1 MDYELFLQTKLNRK
15 SLGEMINQYVTE
27 TVKENSLLQI
37 NEDEIVVGCRFFTL
51 FIEIEDISDITFV
64 QKHYNL
70 ALNVCITIQLFG
82 RTFNDGIGHLF
93 KVISKL
99 IMKDTKGNLL
109 FLEDGSTQL
118 LRMEKGFL
126 TANNRLDQYQIKYF
140 TSSLLSILNYPYIEK
155 ELSS

>member
-1 MDYELFLQTKLNRK
+1 MDYELFLQTKLDRK
-15 SLGEMINQYVTE
+15 SLGELIHQYVTE
-27 TVKENSLLQI
+27 TVKENSSLQI
-37 NEDEIVVGCRFFTL
+37 NEDEIVVGCRFFTF

-70 ALNVCITIQLFG
+70 VLNVCIRIQLFG

-99 IMKDTKGNLL
+99 MKDTEGNLL

-118 LRMEKGFL
+118 LRMENGSL
-126 TANNRLDQYQIKYF
+126 TVNNRLDKYQTKYF
-140 TSSLLSILNYPYIEK
+140 TPSLLSILNYPYIEK

>member
-1 MDYELFLQTKLNRK
+1 MNYELFVKSSLYHR

-27 TVKENSLLQI
+27 TVKENSSLQI
-37 NEDEIVVGCRFFTL
+37 NEDEVVVGCRFFTL

-70 ALNVCITIQLFG
+70 ALNICITIQLFD
-82 RTFNDGIGHLF
+82 RTFIEGIGHLF

-99 IMKDTKGNLL
+99 MKVTEGNLL

-118 LRMEKGFL
+118 LRMENGSL
-126 TANNRLDQYQIKYF
+126 TVNNRLDKYQIKYF

>member
-1 MDYELFLQTKLNRK
+1 MDYELFLQTKLDRK
-15 SLGEMINQYVTE
+15 SLGELINQYVTE
-27 TVKENSLLQI
+27 TVKENSSLQI
-37 NEDEIVVGCRFFTL
+37 NEDEIVVGCRFFTF

-70 ALNVCITIQLFG
+70 VLNVCIRIQLFG

-99 IMKDTKGNLL
+99 MKDTEGNLL
-109 FLEDGSTQL
+109 LLEDGSTQL
-118 LRMEKGFL
+118 LRMENGSL
-126 TANNRLDQYQIKYF
+126 TVNNRLDKYQTKYF
-140 TSSLLSILNYPYIEK
+140 TPSLLSILNYPYIEK

>member
-1 MDYELFLQTKLNRK
+1 MDYELFLQTKLDRK
-15 SLGEMINQYVTE
+15 SLGELINQYVTE
-27 TVKENSLLQI
+27 TVKENSSLQI
-37 NEDEIVVGCRFFTL
+37 NEDEIVVGCRFFTF

-70 ALNVCITIQLFG
+70 VLNVCIRIQLFG

-99 IMKDTKGNLL
+99 MKDAEENLL

-118 LRMEKGFL
+118 LRMENGSL
-126 TANNRLDQYQIKYF
+126 TVNNRLDKYQTKYF
-140 TSSLLSILNYPYIEK
+140 TPSLLSILNYPYIEK

>member
-1 MDYELFLQTKLNRK
+1 MDYELFLQTKLDRK
-15 SLGEMINQYVTE
+15 SLGELINQYVTE
-27 TVKENSLLQI
+27 TVKENSSLQI
-37 NEDEIVVGCRFFTL
+37 NEDEIVVGCRFFTF

-70 ALNVCITIQLFG
+70 VLNVCIRIQLFG

-99 IMKDTKGNLL
+99 MKVTEGNLL

-118 LRMEKGFL
+118 LRMENDL
-126 TANNRLDQYQIKYF
+126 LAVNNQLDEYQTKYF
-140 TSSLLSILNYPYIEK
+140 TPSLLSILNYPYIEK

>member
-15 SLGEMINQYVTE
+15 SLVEMINQYVTE
-27 TVKENSLLQI
+27 TVKENSSLQI

-99 IMKDTKGNLL
+99 MKDTKGNLL

-118 LRMEKGFL
+118 LRMEKGLL
-126 TANNRLDQYQIKYF
+126 TVNNRLDEYQTKFFIPD
-140 TSSLLSILNYPYIEK
+140 LLRLLNHPYIEK

>member
-1 MDYELFLQTKLNRK
+1 MDYELFLKTKLDRK
-15 SLGEMINQYVTE
+15 SLGELINQYVTE
-27 TVKENSLLQI
+27 TVKEKSSLQI

-51 FIEIEDISDITFV
+51 FIEIEDVSDITFV

-70 ALNVCITIQLFG
+70 ALNVCIRIQLFG

-99 IMKDTKGNLL
+99 VKVTEGNLL

-118 LRMEKGFL
+118 LRMENGSL
-126 TANNRLDQYQIKYF
+126 TVNNRLDKYQIKYF